1 MFSTVIYEKEEIVL
15 NFEKFTLVKV
25 ETEKGMF
32 QSSLRGHNHNHE
44 KLKRTAQGIA
54 SYVNT
59 H

>member
-25 ETEKGMF
+25 ETEKGTF

-44 KLKRTAQGIA
+44 KLKRTAQGIT

>member
-25 ETEKGMF
+25 ETEKGTF

>member
-44 KLKRTAQGIA
+44 KLKRTAQGIT